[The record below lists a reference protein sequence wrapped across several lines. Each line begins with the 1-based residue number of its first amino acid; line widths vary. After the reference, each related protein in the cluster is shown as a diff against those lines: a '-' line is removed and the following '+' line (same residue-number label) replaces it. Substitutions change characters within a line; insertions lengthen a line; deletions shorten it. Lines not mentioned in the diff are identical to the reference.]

1 MLACNIEKLGMGL
14 GSRDNTLLNSKQNS
28 QNSIVGPWPW
38 QAHQERSYQE
48 YLATKAVERAQQ
60 QEAYYDQLMTSHQ
73 SEVTA
78 LKNQVVSLKRD
89 LDAIKTRYNE
99 TSEKLMEK
107 TRQYQKLQVRDL
119 IKELELLYAVKLEEI
134 SKSEEGY

>member
-1 MLACNIEKLGMGL
+1 
-14 GSRDNTLLNSKQNS
+14 
-28 QNSIVGPWPW
+28 
-38 QAHQERSYQE
+38 
-48 YLATKAVERAQQ
+48 VERAQQ

-89 LDAIKTRYNE
+89 LDTIKTRYNE

-119 IKELELLYAVKLEEI
+119 IKRL
-134 SKSEEGY
+134 

>member
-1 MLACNIEKLGMGL
+1 MGL
-14 GSRDNTLLNSKQNS
+14 DKIHHKSKQNS
-28 QNSIVGPWPW
+28 RKLISLHGPW

-119 IKELELLYAVKLEEI
+119 IKVLELGVYSML
-134 SKSEEGY
+134 

>member
-1 MLACNIEKLGMGL
+1 MLSA
-14 GSRDNTLLNSKQNS
+14 RDTSKKVESSLVSKQENPQKTPVIS
-28 QNSIVGPWPW
+28 FLQL

-73 SEVTA
+73 SEVA
-78 LKNQVVSLKRD
+78 AFKNQVVSLKRD
-89 LDAIKTRYNE
+89 LETIKTRYNE

-107 TRQYQKLQVRDL
+107 TRQYQKLQVR
-119 IKELELLYAVKLEEI
+119 AI
-134 SKSEEGY
+134 S